1 MRAKIYKI
9 SFICAKILSERLVSS
24 MKKAI
29 IIPNCLKQESLD
41 FAKELGSL
49 LDAKGYKAE
58 ILMENDVPNSG
69 ADFAIVLGG
78 DGTLL
83 RACKKLYKLDIPMLG
98 VNFGHLGY
106 LTECSPDVAFGAID
120 KILTGDYTLEK
131 RLMLKGE
138 VIRNG
143 QSVYSF
149 VALNEASFYRSTL
162 LKAFTAE
169 LSINGI
175 TTETVVGD
183 GLIVATPTGSTSYNL
198 SAGGPVLTPNSSNIV
213 LTPISP
219 KYFPRSSLVAGGDD
233 KIEVRVIVDSIIK
246 TGNPALQIDGDN
258 AFELNDGDT
267 IKIEKNEEF
276 AKTIKLSN
284 QSFYQILR
292 KKLSKATY
300 DNT

>member
-1 MRAKIYKI
+1 
-9 SFICAKILSERLVSS
+9 

-29 IIPNCLKQESLD
+29 VIPNYTKQESIEFSKTAIALLEKQGYLVETL
-41 FAKELGSL
+41 KE
-49 LDAKGYKAE
+49 DDEPK
-58 ILMENDVPNSG
+58 MQ

-83 RACKKLYKLDIPMLG
+83 RACKKLYRYDIPMLG
-98 VNFGHLGY
+98 INYGHLGY
-106 LTECSPDVAFGAID
+106 LTECNPDMAISSID
-120 KILTGDYTLEK
+120 KIVNGEYTLES
-131 RLMLKGE
+131 RMMLSGE
-138 VIRNG
+138 VVRNG
-143 QSVYSF
+143 KAVHSF

-169 LSINGI
+169 LYINDML
-175 TTETVVGD
+175 TQTVVGD

-198 SAGGPVLTPNSSNIV
+198 SAGGPVLTPSANNIV

-219 KYFPRSSLVAGGDD
+219 KYFPRSSIVANGED
-233 KIEVRVIVDSIIK
+233 KIEVKIIVDSVVK

-258 AFELNDGDT
+258 AFELNDGDIVK
-267 IKIEKNEEF
+267 IKRNSEY
-276 AKTIKLSN
+276 AKIIKLTN
-284 QSFYQILR
+284 QSFYQVLR